1 MSIKSQFKSDAA
13 KVTNG
18 VWISYEANTD
28 GSIPRFLL
36 ARISISNP
44 KYVKA
49 VQDKAQKN
57 GDKTLTIAEEEAQAV
72 EDLADAVVLGW
83 EHFQPNDDGV
93 ELTYS
98 RENVIAVLGDPD
110 WNDFKVD
117 LRMKALDISNY
128 RTEALK
134 DSAKK

>member
-18 VWISYEANTD
+18 VWFPYEANSD

-44 KYVKA
+44 KYLKA
-49 VQDKAQKN
+49 VQDKAQRN
-57 GDKTLTIAEEEAQAV
+57 GDKTLTVAEEEAQSV
-72 EDLADAVVLGW
+72 ENLADAVVLNW
-83 EHFQPNDDGV
+83 ENFQPNDDGTN
-93 ELTYS
+93 LDYS
-98 RENVIAVLGDPD
+98 RENVIAIFGDPD
-110 WNDFKVD
+110 WNDLKID
-117 LRMKALDISNY
+117 IRTKALDLSNY

-134 DSAKK
+134 DAAKK